1 MKAKNQLWYGA
12 AGLVMVS
19 VFFLIPPWTTT
30 NIILG
35 IVPLL
40 FLIVFGFTLN
50 RAKKRQENTDAS
62 DEPPE

>member
-1 MKAKNQLWYGA
+1 MKPKNQLWYGA

-19 VFFLIPPWTTT
+19 VFFLIPPWTAT

-35 IVPLL
+35 IVPLV
-40 FLIVFGFTLN
+40 FLIMFGLTLN
-50 RAKKRQENTDAS
+50 RAKKRREDTDVP

>member
-1 MKAKNQLWYGA
+1 MKAKNQLWHGA

-19 VFFLIPPWTTT
+19 IFFLLPPWTTA

-35 IVPLL
+35 IIPLL
-40 FLIVFGFTLN
+40 FLVVFGFTLM
-50 RAKKRQENTDAS
+50 RAKKRQEGADTS